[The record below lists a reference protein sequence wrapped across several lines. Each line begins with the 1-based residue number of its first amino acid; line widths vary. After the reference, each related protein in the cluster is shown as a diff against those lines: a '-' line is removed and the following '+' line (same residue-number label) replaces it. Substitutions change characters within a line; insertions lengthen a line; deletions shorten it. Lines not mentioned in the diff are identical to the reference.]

1 MKKWKAFIT
10 AVLLSA
16 LTIVLLHGMV
26 AGKAGRNNPAFSM
39 WPNENKSKSRLAID
53 ANLNAETL
61 PVFGSSEFQHGLDSP
76 YHPQKVFQGT
86 DFNPMLIGAGY
97 YQSLSHAVT
106 LSSIAPK
113 LKVKAAVLFVSPQW
127 FRHTGVVSEAYASRF
142 SESHYLGMLKN
153 KNLSAETRTY
163 MEQRTHKLL
172 ESDEKTN
179 DRIKL
184 YEKTLQKQEG
194 TAVEKIY
201 VSLWEKFLKEK
212 ETFQTVVQ
220 SAAAGINPDRQAG
233 NSRKIEEKDWKKLLQ
248 DAEAEGKKDRQNQF
262 FIENKSYQRLK
273 KHLKVKKGKNAGARN
288 GYQNSPE
295 YADLECFLQVCR
307 ENGIKPMLVILPVN
321 GYYYD
326 YTGFPK
332 EARERYYAKINA
344 LAQKYDAET
353 ADFSKDEYTKYFF
366 EDQIHIGRK
375 GWVDINEKLYQFYQK
390 TKSEQKVPVS

>member
-1 MKKWKAFIT
+1 
-10 AVLLSA
+10 
-16 LTIVLLHGMV
+16 
-26 AGKAGRNNPAFSM
+26 M
-39 WPNENKSKSRLAID
+39 WPSESKSKSRLAID
-53 ANLNAETL
+53 SNLNDETL
-61 PVFGSSEFQHGLDSP
+61 PIFGSSEFQHGLHTE
-76 YHPQKVFQGT
+76 YHPQNVFQGT

-97 YQSLSHAVT
+97 YQSLSHAIT
-106 LSSIAPK
+106 LSSIAPD

-153 KNLSAETRTY
+153 KNISQETRDY

-172 ESDEKTN
+172 EADPKTN
-179 DRIKL
+179 DRIRL
-184 YEKTLQKQEG
+184 YEKVLKKNEG
-194 TAVEKIY
+194 SALERTY
-201 VSLWEKFLKEK
+201 VSLWEKFLNEK

-220 SAAAGINPDRQAG
+220 SAAAGIHSGQKAAG
-233 NSRKIEEKDWKKLLQ
+233 SQGVKETDWQRLLKN
-248 DAEAEGKKDRQNQF
+248 AEQEGKKDLQNPF

-273 KHLKVKKGKNAGARN
+273 KHLKLKKGKNAGAKN

-307 ENGIKPMLVILPVN
+307 ENKIKPMLVILPVN

-332 EARERYYAKINA
+332 EARERYYKKINE
-344 LAQKYDAET
+344 LATKYDAQT
-353 ADFSKDEYTKYFF
+353 ADFSKDEYTEYFF

-375 GWVDINEKLYQFYQK
+375 GWVEINEKLYQFYK
-390 TKSEQKVPVS
+390 ETKSEQKTSVS